1 MNPEDFHRSI
11 HTARVTGSPRVTV
24 HLVSGEQI
32 DITGL
37 GPGQAVELLRSRG
50 ISSADI
56 LQTVWVLP
64 KGTIA
69 KADLPH

>member
-11 HTARVTGSPRVTV
+11 HCARVTGSPRVTV
-24 HLVSGEQI
+24 TLNSGEQI
-32 DITGL
+32 DISGL

-50 ISSADI
+50 ISPSDI

-64 KGTIA
+64 KGSLA
-69 KADLPH
+69 KADLPQ